1 MSLTIILPPTDDFWD
16 GANQCIISGKEEK
29 LVLEHSLLSLSKWER
44 IWKTPFLNDAQ
55 GELTGPQIL
64 SYIKCM
70 TIGHADDSVYRRLT
84 NDDIVKIRDYIADPM
99 TASTFHDVSTSASR
113 DVITAEVI
121 YYLMIEYGIWKEC
134 EKWPLGSLIALIKTC
149 KIKSGGQKKMSRS
162 EAAMFQ
168 KSLNESRL
176 KGMRR

>member
-1 MSLTIILPPTDDFWD
+1 MPITITLPASDDFWD
-16 GANQCIISGKEEK
+16 EANQRFISGKEEK
-29 LVLEHSLLSLSKWER
+29 LTLEHSLLSVSKWER
-44 IWKTPFLNDAQ
+44 IWKKPFLSDESQQLN
-55 GELTGPQIL
+55 GREII

-70 TIGHADDSVYRRLT
+70 TIGHVDDSVYSRLT
-84 NDDIVKIRDYIADPM
+84 SNDILEIEKYIADPM
-99 TASTFHDVSTSASR
+99 TASTFHEYGNSANKE
-113 DVITAEVI
+113 VVTAEVI

-149 KIKSGGQKKMSRS
+149 QIKNGGQKMMSRS

-176 KGMRR
+176 KSRRR